1 MQFTNFELGTRIPLI
16 ISLPPSMHPSQGS
29 VSAALVEE
37 LDIFPTLLEVAGLPP
52 PPQRLHG
59 ASLLPLLHDPA
70 RLAHK
75 ANASFSQYP
84 RQVDGRSYMGMTMR
98 TADWRFTEWC
108 GFNYTRAYPVWDEA
122 DAFGCQLELYPHEG
136 DDGKNMDL
144 FENVPLRQTFPL
156 ILAPFRSTDLFGA
169 GKRGLP
175 ACEQGARRGTA

>member
-1 MQFTNFELGTRIPLI
+1 MGT
-16 ISLPPSMHPSQGS
+16 
-29 VSAALVEE
+29 AALA
-37 LDIFPTLLEVAGLPP
+37 IVALNVAF
-52 PPQRLHG
+52 RF
-59 ASLLPLLHDPA
+59 A

-84 RQVDGRSYMGMTMR
+84 RSVDGRSYMGMTMR

-144 FENVPLRQTFPL
+144 FENVPLAKR
-156 ILAPFRSTDLFGA
+156 LF
-169 GKRGLP
+169 
-175 ACEQGARRGTA
+175 